1 MAELV
6 QIERIRKR
14 EFHSRILEM
23 DASKKKAILSSQLPL
38 ELLSKKLEESVTIE
52 AGHQVPDCTSCGVC
66 CAFALIV
73 PISYSESE
81 RVPAYVDILL
91 DDVDEEI
98 VIDRVL
104 PRAENGRCANLEGE
118 LGGSIGCSIYSDRPS
133 LCHDFDAGSD
143 RCHEYRRMYGIEG
156 QLSDDEVK
164 LFRERLRSRS
174 HPTVIEDVSIVS
186 SGHVE
191 RMSVSAEGKAE
202 HTFGELLTISCF
214 LDDETPIEI
223 HTFEYGKE
231 KWLESDLL
239 GLTMDEARK
248 RIAEQ
253 AVW

>member
-14 EFHSRILEM
+14 DFNSRILEM
-23 DASKKKAILSSQLPL
+23 DAGKKKAILPPQLPL

-52 AGHQVPDCTSCGVC
+52 LAHQIPDCTSCGVC

-73 PISYSESE
+73 PITYSESE
-81 RVPAYVDILL
+81 SVPAYVDILL
-91 DDVDEEI
+91 DDADEEI

-118 LGGSIGCSIYSDRPS
+118 LGGPIGCRIYNDRPS

-156 QLSDDEVK
+156 QLSEEEAKV
-164 LFRERLRSRS
+164 FREKLLSRP
-174 HPTVIEDVSIVS
+174 HPMVIEDVSIVS

-191 RMSVSAEGKAE
+191 RMSISAEGEAE
-202 HTFGELLTISCF
+202 QTFGELLTIWCF
-214 LDDETPIEI
+214 LNDETPIEI

-231 KWLESDLL
+231 KWFEGDLL

-248 RIAEQ
+248 RIEEQ
-253 AVW
+253 AGW